1 MIIILYVLKLSDN
14 FKSNNGF
21 VLKYI
26 PCQMHKIDFSKLIPQ
41 KNKFTY
47 KDRAARLMILP
58 TRAKRT

>member
-1 MIIILYVLKLSDN
+1 MLSD

-26 PCQMHKIDFSKLIPQ
+26 SCQIHKIDFSKLIPQ